1 MVLSGGDPRGD
12 GATGEGMRDA
22 EADRARGARGA
33 VGGAGARFDPCGF
46 GRINHSAAFC
56 AIHEAGAPPGGG
68 TVLRLLPGRWIDG
81 EFSRSTGQTME
92 LNVRR
97 YSPVSGFISCWA

>member
-33 VGGAGARFDPCGF
+33 VGGEGARFDRCGF

-56 AIHEAGAPPGGG
+56 AMHS
-68 TVLRLLPGRWIDG
+68 RLHGF
-81 EFSRSTGQTME
+81 EVAARSLDRSGVPVRMARVAK
-92 LNVRR
+92 LNIRR
-97 YSPVSGFISCWA
+97 